1 MSQPLPVKPPE
12 YQYDGEVSTILSD
25 KVMIPIS
32 CDHCGQDTEVSIET
46 LKKHRAVLCEHCDH
60 VHTLSNT
67 ELRLMRMML
76 AQAGYH
82 FAL

>member
-1 MSQPLPVKPPE
+1 MSQALPVKQAE
-12 YQYDGEVSTILSD
+12 IQYGEISTILSE

-32 CDHCGQDTEVSIET
+32 CDHCRQDTDVSIET
-46 LKKHRAVLCEHCDH
+46 LKSKHGILCEHCSH
-60 VHTLSNT
+60 VRTFSAT
-67 ELRLMRMML
+67 EMRLMRMLL

>member
-1 MSQPLPVKPPE
+1 MSQALPVTQAE
-12 YQYDGEVSTILSD
+12 IQYGEVSTILSE

-32 CDHCGQDTEVSIET
+32 CDHCQQDTDVSIET
-46 LKKHRAVLCEHCDH
+46 LKSKHGILCEHC
-60 VHTLSNT
+60 SNVRTFSAT
-67 ELRLMRMML
+67 EMRLMRMLL

>member
-1 MSQPLPVKPPE
+1 MSQALPVKQAE
-12 YQYDGEVSTILSD
+12 IQYGEVSTILSE

-32 CDHCGQDTEVSIET
+32 CDHCRQDTDVSIET
-46 LKKHRAVLCEHCDH
+46 LKSKHGILCEHCSH
-60 VHTLSNT
+60 VRTFSTT
-67 ELRLMRMML
+67 EMRLMRMLL

>member
-1 MSQPLPVKPPE
+1 MSQALPVKQAE
-12 YQYDGEVSTILSD
+12 IQYGEISTILSE

-32 CDHCGQDTEVSIET
+32 CDHCRQDTDVSIET
-46 LKKHRAVLCEHCDH
+46 LKSKHGILCEHCSH
-60 VHTLSNT
+60 VRTFSTT
-67 ELRLMRMML
+67 EMRPMRMLL